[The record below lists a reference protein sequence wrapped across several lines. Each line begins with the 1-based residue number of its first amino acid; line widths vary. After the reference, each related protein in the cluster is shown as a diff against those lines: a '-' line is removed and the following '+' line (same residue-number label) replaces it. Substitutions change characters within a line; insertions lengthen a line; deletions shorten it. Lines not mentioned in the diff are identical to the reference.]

1 VDENI
6 GRMYLQPEC
15 RKTLNYLVE
24 APQKFVKT
32 NTVPQCIDT
41 LLHKH
46 RNAKINNCTKHTIYK
61 KRKIQANESITLLK
75 MTDVTI
81 KNI

>member
-46 RNAKINNCTKHTIYK
+46 RNAK
-61 KRKIQANESITLLK
+61 
-75 MTDVTI
+75 
-81 KNI
+81 